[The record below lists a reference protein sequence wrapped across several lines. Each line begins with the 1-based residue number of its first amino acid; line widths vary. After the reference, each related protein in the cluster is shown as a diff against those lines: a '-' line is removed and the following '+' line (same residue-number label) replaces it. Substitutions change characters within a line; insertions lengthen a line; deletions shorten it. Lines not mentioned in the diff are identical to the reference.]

1 MNREEKRSEV
11 ERMKADFE
19 KASTVF
25 VVNFQ
30 KIPVAEDWELRRQLR
45 AVGGRYQV
53 VKNTLAGLAAKG
65 TAAEPILKSLAG
77 PTALALTE
85 ASPVGLA
92 KALTAYAKAN
102 PNFTFRA
109 GMVEGRVISISEIAE
124 IAVMPAKEELLAKV
138 LYLLASPARSLASTM
153 QAVTRNIASVID
165 QAVKAGKFQQ

>member
-1 MNREEKRSEV
+1 MNRDQKKEEVTRL
-11 ERMKADFE
+11 KADLE

-30 KIPVAEDWELRRQLR
+30 KISVTEDWELRNQIR
-45 AVGGRYQV
+45 AAGGRYQV
-53 VKNTLAGLAAKG
+53 VKNTLAALGAEG
-65 TAAEPILKSLAG
+65 TPAEPIVKSLSG

-124 IAVMPAKEELLAKV
+124 LAVMPAKEELIAKV
-138 LYLLASPARSLASTM
+138 LYLIAAPARSLATTM
-153 QAVTRNIASVID
+153 QAVIRNIASVLD
-165 QAVKAGKFQQ
+165 QAVKAEKFQQ